1 MTITSVLYKAERQE
15 KGKRK
20 EELFFFVCLFVSQ
33 DEFFAHASI
42 NSVDKDC

>member
-1 MTITSVLYKAERQE
+1 VNYTKLKDKK

-20 EELFFFVCLFVSQ
+20 EKLFFLAVCLFVSQ

-42 NSVDKDC
+42 NSVDKD